1 MYIRRGEIS
10 VKLSRPV
17 WAEINLDNLAHNM
30 REVRRVTNSKS
41 KVTAV
46 IKADGYGHG
55 AVTIGKVLLENGAD
69 RFAVATLSEAIQ
81 LRNEFPDTEIMVLG
95 YTPNELASDIIKN
108 NIIQTIYTKDQAK
121 EYSKIALALKKHVKV
136 HIKLDTGMSRLGMV
150 FCDET
155 IEEILEMSKLDG
167 LFIEGIFTHFAVAD
181 EIDKTFT
188 FKQVEKFN
196 HIVSKLEARGLNIP
210 IKHVSN
216 SAGIIDLPEFN
227 FDMVRAGIMLYGLYP
242 SKDVNKDVV
251 NLKEVM
257 CLKAKISLVKD
268 LDANCGVSYG
278 LKYKND
284 KKSQIATLPIG
295 YADGFTRMLSGK
307 AKAMIK
313 SVKTPIIGNICMD
326 QCIIDVTNLDAKV
339 GDEVVLFGG
348 NDANGISID
357 SVAESLNTINYEVV
371 CMVNKRVPR
380 VFIQDEKIINIK
392 DYILILSNL

>member
-1 MYIRRGEIS
+1 M
-10 VKLSRPV
+10 KLSRPV

-30 REVRRVTNSKS
+30 REVRRVTNKNA

-55 AVTIGKVLLENGAD
+55 ALSIGSVLLENGAD

-81 LRNEFPDTEIMVLG
+81 LRKGFPNTEIMVLG
-95 YTPNELASDIIKN
+95 YTPNELALDIINN
-108 NIIQTIYTKDQAK
+108 NIIQTIYTKEQAQ
-121 EYSKIALALKKHVKV
+121 EYSKVALTLNKRVKI

-150 FCDET
+150 FSDET
-155 IEEILEMSKLDG
+155 IESILDMSKLDG

-242 SKDVNKDVV
+242 SEHVSKSAVK
-251 NLKEVM
+251 LREVM
-257 CLKAKISLVKD
+257 CLKAKVSQVKD

-295 YADGFTRMLSGK
+295 YADGYTRMLSGK
-307 AKAMIK
+307 AKVMIRGI
-313 SVKTPIIGNICMD
+313 KTPIIGSICMD
-326 QCIIDVTNLDAKV
+326 QCIIDVTNFDTKV

-348 NDANGISID
+348 NDINGITID
-357 SVAESLNTINYEVV
+357 SVAQSLNTINYEIV
-371 CMVNKRVPR
+371 CMVDKRVPR
-380 VFIQDEKIINIK
+380 VYIKNEKVIDIK
-392 DYILILSNL
+392 DYVLMLSNL

>member
-1 MYIRRGEIS
+1 

-30 REVRRVTNSKS
+30 REVRRVTNKNA

-55 AVTIGKVLLENGAD
+55 ALSIGSVLLENGAD

-81 LRNEFPDTEIMVLG
+81 LRKGFPNTEIMVLG
-95 YTPNELASDIIKN
+95 YTPNELALDIINN
-108 NIIQTIYTKDQAK
+108 NIIQTIYTKEQAQ
-121 EYSKIALALKKHVKV
+121 EYSKVALTLNKRVKI

-150 FCDET
+150 FSDET
-155 IEEILEMSKLDG
+155 IESILDMSKLDG

-188 FKQVEKFN
+188 FKQVKKFN

-242 SKDVNKDVV
+242 SEHVSKSAVK
-251 NLKEVM
+251 LREVM
-257 CLKAKISLVKD
+257 CLKAKVSQVKD

-278 LKYKND
+278 LKYKNA

-295 YADGFTRMLSGK
+295 YADGYTRMLSGK
-307 AKAMIK
+307 AKVMIRGI
-313 SVKTPIIGNICMD
+313 KTPIIGSICMD
-326 QCIIDVTNLDAKV
+326 QCIIDVTNFDTKV

-348 NDANGISID
+348 NDINGITID
-357 SVAESLNTINYEVV
+357 SVAQSLNTINYEIV
-371 CMVNKRVPR
+371 CMVDKRVPR
-380 VFIQDEKIINIK
+380 VYIKNEKVIDIK
-392 DYILILSNL
+392 DYVLMLSNL

>member
-1 MYIRRGEIS
+1 M
-10 VKLSRPV
+10 KLSRPV

-30 REVRRVTNSKS
+30 REVRRVTNKNA

-55 AVTIGKVLLENGAD
+55 ALSIGSVLLENGAD

-81 LRNEFPDTEIMVLG
+81 LRKGFPNTEIMVLG
-95 YTPNELASDIIKN
+95 YTPNELALDIINN
-108 NIIQTIYTKDQAK
+108 NIIQTIYTKEQAQ
-121 EYSKIALALKKHVKV
+121 EYSKVALTLNKRVKI

-150 FCDET
+150 FSDET
-155 IEEILEMSKLDG
+155 IESILDMSKLDG

-242 SKDVNKDVV
+242 SEHVSKSAVK
-251 NLKEVM
+251 LREVM
-257 CLKAKISLVKD
+257 CLKAKVSQVKD

-278 LKYKND
+278 LKYKNA

-295 YADGFTRMLSGK
+295 YADGYTRMLSGK
-307 AKAMIK
+307 AKVMIRGI
-313 SVKTPIIGNICMD
+313 KTPIIGSICMD
-326 QCIIDVTNLDAKV
+326 QCIIDVTNFDTKV

-348 NDANGISID
+348 NDINGITID
-357 SVAESLNTINYEVV
+357 SVAQSLNTINYEIV
-371 CMVNKRVPR
+371 CMVDKRVPR
-380 VFIQDEKIINIK
+380 VYIKNEKVIDIK
-392 DYILILSNL
+392 DYVLMLSNL